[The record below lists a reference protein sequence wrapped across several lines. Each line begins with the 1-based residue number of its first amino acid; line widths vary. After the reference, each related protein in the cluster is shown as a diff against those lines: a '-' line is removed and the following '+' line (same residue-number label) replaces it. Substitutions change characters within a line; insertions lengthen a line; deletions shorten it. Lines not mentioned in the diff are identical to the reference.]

1 MLLKWLDLFME
12 NNFLINKLN
21 LKKDKLELK

>member
-21 LKKDKLELK
+21 LKKDKLEVK